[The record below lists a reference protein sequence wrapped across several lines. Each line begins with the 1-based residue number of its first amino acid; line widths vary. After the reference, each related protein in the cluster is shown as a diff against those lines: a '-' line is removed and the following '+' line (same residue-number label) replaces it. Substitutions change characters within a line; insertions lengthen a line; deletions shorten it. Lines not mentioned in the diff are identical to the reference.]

1 MEQNKQENTTVVHD
15 DSNTWEA
22 KGKVVPLSEMSEKHL
37 RAAKKYAQRMEE
49 YHHFKSGEFSEKVE
63 KLEAEAERRGIK
75 LADYRSKFHKNT
87 KRFKEYVKQMPED
100 HK

>member
-1 MEQNKQENTTVVHD
+1 MEQKNKQETVVHD

-22 KGKVVPLSEMSEKHL
+22 KGKVIPLSEMSDKHL

-63 KLEAEAERRGIK
+63 KLEAEAERRKIQ

-87 KRFKEYVKQMPED
+87 KRFKKHIEQMPEE
-100 HK
+100 KK

>member
-1 MEQNKQENTTVVHD
+1 MEQNKQEAIVHD

-22 KGKVVPLSEMSEKHL
+22 KGKVIPLSEMSDKHL

-49 YHHFKSGEFSEKVE
+49 YHHFKSGEFSDKVE
-63 KLEAEAERRGIK
+63 KLEEEATKRGIQ

-87 KRFKEYVKQMPED
+87 KRFKKHIEQMPD
-100 HK
+100 TKQ